1 MNEEQQDLNRGF
13 RRAATGL
20 GVIAV
25 GWILAIMLGERVDD
39 SPLVWAIPV
48 GAVLLGILFYS
59 QSRRVGSSQ
68 E

>member
-1 MNEEQQDLNRGF
+1 MTEDQEDLNRGF

-20 GVIAV
+20 GVIAI
-25 GWILAIMLGERVDD
+25 GWVLAILLGERPDD

-59 QSRRVGSSQ
+59 QSRRIGSSQ